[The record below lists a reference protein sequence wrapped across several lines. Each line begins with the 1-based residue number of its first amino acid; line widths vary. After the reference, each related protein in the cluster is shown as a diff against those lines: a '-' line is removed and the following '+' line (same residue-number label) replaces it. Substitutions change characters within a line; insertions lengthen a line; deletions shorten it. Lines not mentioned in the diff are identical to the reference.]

1 LISILIVLVQKSNK
15 LSNNFQ
21 LLNYGRLPNIRYKYF
36 ILIRRI
42 KSNSKSRLSFQNVWI
57 EKHVR
62 FCGHVKSSVERVLD
76 AERQEAGVDAV
87 QGDQEKVERVA
98 HLLSIKKMLQLVRA

>member
-1 LISILIVLVQKSNK
+1 
-15 LSNNFQ
+15 
-21 LLNYGRLPNIRYKYF
+21 
-36 ILIRRI
+36 
-42 KSNSKSRLSFQNVWI
+42 
-57 EKHVR
+57 VR